1 MFERG
6 RILFEELEDYN
17 ALIGAYTDLGYC
29 YLNLKGQVDKS
40 LECLKLGYKI
50 AKENH
55 HKNIGLILGDLGLG
69 VYYTFIGKYEKGD
82 NYIKKSI
89 ENSMKTEIQ
98 GLYSLASR
106 FLAESLLLQ
115 GKYEESL
122 SFYEKSYDIAIQT
135 DMILWNF
142 GSLIGIAINRKKLG
156 LKMDYDDVLQ
166 KKDKFYQEGNWYEY
180 WYDYL
185 QYLLFEEDRYL
196 HLAYDRLNDI
206 SNKLNAKDRKKL
218 LKCPWPKIIIA
229 EWEKLY

>member
-1 MFERG
+1 M
-6 RILFEELEDYN
+6 
-17 ALIGAYTDLGYC
+17 
-29 YLNLKGQVDKS
+29 LKSTG
-40 LECLKLGYKI
+40 
-50 AKENH
+50 
-55 HKNIGLILGDLGLG
+55 KNC
-69 VYYTFIGKYEKGD
+69 YEKGD

-135 DMILWNF
+135 DMILWNIT
-142 GSLIGIAINRKKLG
+142 SIIGIGVNRKKLG
-156 LKMDYDDVLQ
+156 LEIDYDDIKL
-166 KKDKFYQEGNWYEY
+166 KKDKYNQEGEFYEY
-180 WYDYL
+180 FYDYL
-185 QYLLFEEDRYL
+185 QYQLFEEDKYL
-196 HLAYDRLNDI
+196 NLAYDRLNDI